1 MSKIITIKNFL
12 SENECSNII
21 KNSLSDSTLS
31 DAQVGIGDD
40 YGFISE
46 MRKSKI
52 SWMGDMDVIGNKL
65 KDTLKEN
72 IKIKGIDTTNLYNFQ
87 FTQYTSGD
95 YFDWHTDSSHIMWPG
110 RYYTCIILLN
120 NDYKGG
126 ELEIKENVGNFIVE
140 KNVGDLILFPSTY
153 MHRVL
158 PVLDGVR
165 YTLVNWVIVD
175 YANTKSKTII

>member
-1 MSKIITIKNFL
+1 
-12 SENECSNII
+12 
-21 KNSLSDSTLS
+21 
-31 DAQVGIGDD
+31 
-40 YGFISE
+40 
-46 MRKSKI
+46 
-52 SWMGDMDVIGNKL
+52 
-65 KDTLKEN
+65 
-72 IKIKGIDTTNLYNFQ
+72 
-87 FTQYTSGD
+87 
-95 YFDWHTDSSHIMWPG
+95 MWPG

-126 ELEIKENVGNFIVE
+126 ELEIKENVGDFIVE